1 MKEYFEKHNFD
12 KQLKNLIKI
21 LKDKKI
27 VIYGT
32 GKLFQ
37 YALKNYDFSKLN
49 IIGISDYKYKNSQSG
64 SIDLGYKIILRQD
77 IIKHNPD
84 CILIA
89 TQNYLNIMKYFVEG
103 YGEKKVLPLVE
114 KSFFELIKEII

>member
-1 MKEYFEKHNFD
+1 MKEYFKKRNFD
-12 KQLKNLIKI
+12 KQFKNLVNKLKN
-21 LKDKKI
+21 KKV

-32 GKLFQ
+32 GKMFQ
-37 YALKNYDFSKLN
+37 YALENYDFSKLN

-84 CILIA
+84 CIIIA
-89 TQNYLNIMKYFVEG
+89 TQNYLHIMKYFIEG

-114 KSFFELIKEII
+114 KSFIELVKEII

>member
-1 MKEYFEKHNFD
+1 MKEYFEKHNFN
-12 KQLKNLIKI
+12 KQFKNLIKKMKNKR
-21 LKDKKI
+21 L

-37 YALKNYDFSKLN
+37 YALENYDFAKLN

-84 CILIA
+84 YIIVA
-89 TQNYLNIMKYFVEG
+89 TQNYLNIMKYFAEG
-103 YGEKKVLPLVE
+103 YGEEKVLPLVE
-114 KSFFELIKEII
+114 KNFIDLIKEII